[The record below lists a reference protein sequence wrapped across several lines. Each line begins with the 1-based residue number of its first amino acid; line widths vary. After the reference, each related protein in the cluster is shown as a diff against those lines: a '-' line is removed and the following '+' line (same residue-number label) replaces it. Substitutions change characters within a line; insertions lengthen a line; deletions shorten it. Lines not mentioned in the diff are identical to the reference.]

1 MEKAELG
8 CLTLGRLR
16 VYMCTEGQTAALLKK
31 VKLRSRNR
39 VECKNTSNISSGPKT
54 AGNQQR
60 EESERK
66 DSKEHRT

>member
-1 MEKAELG
+1 
-8 CLTLGRLR
+8 
-16 VYMCTEGQTAALLKK
+16 MCTEGQTAALLKK